1 MYQVNYLPW
10 RSRLFRKNALLWL
23 FQTLSLVTIT
33 FVICSYYTYHLAQ
46 KRSLITD
53 QQRQTQQQEDL
64 LLKQLDIYQQQKKQT
79 LLRYQHYSLY
89 YQNWLRYLH
98 YIRFFRAIETHLPS
112 TGWISHYGEADNQR
126 SLHLTLPN
134 TQSLS
139 FITNLK
145 SHPVLASLTLSYLQ
159 QSKADPS
166 YTEIHLNGKSEEQAR
181 WNEEGEEDEG
191 NQ

>member
-1 MYQVNYLPW
+1 M
-10 RSRLFRKNALLWL
+10 LWL
-23 FQTLSLVTIT
+23 SQTLSLVTIT
-33 FVICSYYTYHLAQ
+33 FVICSYYTYHLTQ
-46 KRSLITD
+46 KRTLITT

-64 LLKQLDIYQQQKKQT
+64 LLKQLDIYQEQRKQT
-79 LLRYQHYSLY
+79 LLHYQNYSLY

-112 TGWISHYGEADNQR
+112 TGWINHYDEADNQR
-126 SLHLTLPN
+126 SLYLTLPN

-145 SHPVLASLTLSYLQ
+145 THPILSSLTLSYLK

-166 YTEIHLNGKSEEQAR
+166 YTEVHLNGKSEEQDR
-181 WNEEGEEDEG
+181 GYENEEDEG
-191 NQ
+191 IQ

>member
-10 RSRLFRKNALLWL
+10 HHRLFRQKALLWL
-23 FQTLSLVTIT
+23 SQTLSLVTIT
-33 FVICSYYTYHLAQ
+33 FVICSYYTYHLTQ
-46 KRSLITD
+46 KRTLITT

-64 LLKQLDIYQQQKKQT
+64 LLKQLDIYQEQRKQT
-79 LLRYQHYSLY
+79 LLHYQNYSLY

-112 TGWISHYGEADNQR
+112 AGWISHYNEADNQR
-126 SLHLTLPN
+126 SLYLTLPN

-145 SHPVLASLTLSYLQ
+145 SHPILSSLTLSYLK
-159 QSKADPS
+159 QSKANPS
-166 YTEIHLNGKSEEQAR
+166 YTEVYLNGKSEEQGR
-181 WNEEGEEDEG
+181 GYENEEDKGS
-191 NQ
+191 Q

>member
-1 MYQVNYLPW
+1 MYQINYLPW
-10 RSRLFRKNALLWL
+10 RHRLFRQKALLWL
-23 FQTLSLVTIT
+23 SQTLSLVTIT
-33 FVICSYYTYHLAQ
+33 FVICSYYTYHLTH
-46 KRSLITD
+46 KRTLITT

-64 LLKQLDIYQQQKKQT
+64 LLKQLDIYQEQRRQT

-112 TGWISHYGEADNQR
+112 TGWISHYDEADNQR

-145 SHPVLASLTLSYLQ
+145 SYPVLASLTLSYLQ

-166 YTEIHLNGKSEEQAR
+166 YTEVHLYGKSEEQNR
-181 WNEEGEEDEG
+181 GYENEEDEG
-191 NQ
+191 RQ

>member
-10 RSRLFRKNALLWL
+10 RHRLFRQKAWLWL
-23 FQTLSLVTIT
+23 SQTLSLATIT
-33 FVICSYYTYHLAQ
+33 FVICSYYTYHLTQ
-46 KRSLITD
+46 KRTHITA

-64 LLKQLDIYQQQKKQT
+64 LLKQLDIYQEQRKQT

-112 TGWISHYGEADNQR
+112 AGWISHYDEADNQR

-166 YTEIHLNGKSEEQAR
+166 YTEVHLNGKSEELDR
-181 WNEEGEEDEG
+181 ECENEEDEG
-191 NQ
+191 SQ

>member
-10 RSRLFRKNALLWL
+10 RHRLFRQKAMLWL
-23 FQTLSLVTIT
+23 SQTLSLVTIT
-33 FVICSYYTYHLAQ
+33 FVICSYYTYHLTQ
-46 KRSLITD
+46 KRTLITT

-64 LLKQLDIYQQQKKQT
+64 LLKQLDIYQEQRKQT
-79 LLRYQHYSLY
+79 LLHYQNYSLY
-89 YQNWLRYLH
+89 YQNWLSYLH

-112 TGWISHYGEADNQR
+112 TGWINHYDEADNQR
-126 SLHLTLPN
+126 SLYLTLPN

-145 SHPVLASLTLSYLQ
+145 THPILSSLTLSYLK

-166 YTEIHLNGKSEEQAR
+166 YTEVHLNGKSEEQDR
-181 WNEEGEEDEG
+181 GYENEEDEG
-191 NQ
+191 IQ

>member
-10 RSRLFRKNALLWL
+10 RYSLFRQKALLWL
-23 FQTLSLVTIT
+23 SQTLSLVTIT
-33 FVICSYYTYHLAQ
+33 FIICSYYTYHLAQ
-46 KRSLITD
+46 KQSHITD
-53 QQRQTQQQEDL
+53 QQHQTQQQEDL
-64 LLKQLDIYQQQKKQT
+64 LLKQLDTYQKQKKQA

-98 YIRFFRAIETHLPS
+98 YIRFFRAIEAHLPS
-112 TGWISHYGEADNQR
+112 TGWISHYDETDNQC

-145 SHPVLASLTLSYLQ
+145 SHPVLASLTLRYLQ
-159 QSKADPS
+159 QSKIDPS
-166 YTEIHLNGKSEEQAR
+166 YTEIHLNGKSEEPEQ
-181 WNEEGEEDEG
+181 WNEEDEG
-191 NQ
+191 SQ

>member
-10 RSRLFRKNALLWL
+10 RHSLFRQKALLWL
-23 FQTLSLVTIT
+23 SQTLSLVTIT

-53 QQRQTQQQEDL
+53 QQRQIQQQEDL

-112 TGWISHYGEADNQR
+112 TGWISHYGEVDNQH

-145 SHPVLASLTLSYLQ
+145 NHPVLASLALSYLQ
-159 QSKADPS
+159 QSKTDPF
-166 YTEIHLNGKSEEQAR
+166 YTEIHLNGKSEEQKR
-181 WNEEGEEDEG
+181 WNEESEEDG
-191 NQ
+191 GSQ

>member
-10 RSRLFRKNALLWL
+10 RHKLFRQKALLWL
-23 FQTLSLVTIT
+23 SQTLSLVTIT
-33 FVICSYYTYHLAQ
+33 FVICSYYTYHLTQ
-46 KRSLITD
+46 KRSLITA
-53 QQRQTQQQEDL
+53 QQRQTQQQEDS
-64 LLKQLDIYQQQKKQT
+64 LLKQLDIYQEQRRQT
-79 LLRYQHYSLY
+79 LLRYQNYSLY

-112 TGWISHYGEADNQR
+112 AGWISHYDEADNQR

-145 SHPVLASLTLSYLQ
+145 NHPILASLTLSYLQ

-166 YTEIHLNGKSEEQAR
+166 YTEVHLNGKSEEQDR
-181 WNEEGEEDEG
+181 GYENEEYEG

>member
-10 RSRLFRKNALLWL
+10 CHRLFRQKAMLWL
-23 FQTLSLVTIT
+23 SQTLSLVTIT
-33 FVICSYYTYHLAQ
+33 FVICSYYTYHLTQ
-46 KRSLITD
+46 KRILITT

-64 LLKQLDIYQQQKKQT
+64 LLKQLDIYQEQRKQT
-79 LLRYQHYSLY
+79 LLHYQNYSLY

-112 TGWISHYGEADNQR
+112 TGWINHYDEADNQR
-126 SLHLTLPN
+126 SLYLTLPN

-145 SHPVLASLTLSYLQ
+145 THPILSSLTLSYLK

-166 YTEIHLNGKSEEQAR
+166 YTEVHLNGKSEEQDR
-181 WNEEGEEDEG
+181 GYENEEDEG
-191 NQ
+191 IQ